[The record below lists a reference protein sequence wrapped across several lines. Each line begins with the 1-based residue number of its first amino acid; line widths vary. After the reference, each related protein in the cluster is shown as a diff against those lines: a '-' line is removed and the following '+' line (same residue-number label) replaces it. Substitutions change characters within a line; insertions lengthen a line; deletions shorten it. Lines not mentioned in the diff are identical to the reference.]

1 MKRIYFIR
9 HGKSSWKENRR
20 DFDRPLAKRGE
31 EAAELI
37 GGYLQKKYGD
47 RKIAAFSSA
56 ANRAKSTLQI
66 VSGYFSFS
74 QKECKE
80 ELYTFN
86 NITLQHQVHEFN
98 NAIDEVALF
107 GHNPA
112 FEVLVTQFTREQ
124 FYRFPTCAL
133 AVVEFEE
140 EDWKHCQKG
149 TLIDYVVPKDL
160 IDGF

>member
-9 HGKSSWKENRR
+9 HGKSSWKENVS

-31 EAAELI
+31 EAAELM
-37 GGYLQKKYGD
+37 GNYLQKKYGS

-66 VSGYFSFS
+66 VSKHFSFS
-74 QKECKE
+74 QKEWKE

-86 NITLQHQVHEFN
+86 SITLQHQIHKFN
-98 NAIDEVALF
+98 NALDEVALF

-112 FEVLVTQFTREQ
+112 FEVLVAQFTEAQ
-124 FYRFPTCAL
+124 FYKFPTCAL
-133 AVVEFEE
+133 AVVEFEK
-140 EDWKHCQKG
+140 EDWKRCQKG
-149 TLIDYVVPKDL
+149 TLIDYVVPKEL
-160 IDGF
+160 VSS